1 MPKLYDVSNDQLL
14 GTISQQD
21 LDLLIAQLEET
32 SSQDRDYY
40 VTNDIFLALVDAGAS
55 SVLLDA
61 VKAALA
67 LNAEADIRWEAD

>member
-21 LDLLIAQLEET
+21 LDLLVATLEE
-32 SSQDRDYY
+32 SSSKDRDYF
-40 VTNDIFLALVDAGAS
+40 VNNTTFLDLVDAGAS
-55 SVLLDA
+55 STLLDA

-67 LNAEADIRWEAD
+67 LGAEADIRWEAD

>member
-21 LDLLIAQLEET
+21 LELLVAQLEET

-40 VTNDIFLALVDAGAS
+40 VNNDTFLALVDAGAS

-67 LNAEADIRWEAD
+67 LNAEADIRWEGD

>member
-1 MPKLYDVSNDQLL
+1 
-14 GTISQQD
+14 QQD
-21 LDLLIAQLEET
+21 LELLVAQLEET

-40 VTNDIFLALVDAGAS
+40 VNNDTFLALVDAGAS

-67 LNAEADIRWEAD
+67 LNAEADIRWEGD

>member
-1 MPKLYDVSNDQLL
+1 MPKLYDKTNDQLL

-21 LDLLIAQLEET
+21 LDLLVAQLEET
-32 SSQDRDYY
+32 SSTDQDYF
-40 VTNDIFLALVDAGAS
+40 VTNETFLDLVDAGAS

-67 LNAEADIRWEAD
+67 VSGEADIRWQAD